1 MTYLLDDEGAGPTTT
16 RSNVEATIQASA
28 KSNVSSGDSVKLY
41 YYINDHL
48 GTPQRLVGENHQT
61 VWEAEYSAFGQA
73 NISVELVKQNH
84 RFPGQYFDQESELH
98 YNWHRYYDPE
108 LGRYI
113 TSDPIGLQGGM
124 NTFGYAYQN
133 PLMYSD
139 PLGLVIVAIGTAQ
152 EKAVINNALSKLK
165 NSNLITASQI
175 RELEQTA
182 HTHTIRFP
190 INNESPVNKTKGIWQ
205 MSLMV

>member
-98 YNWHRYYDPE
+98 YNWHRYYEPE
-108 LGRYI
+108 LGRYV
-113 TSDPIGLQGGM
+113 TSDPIGLDGGL
-124 NTFGYAYQN
+124 NTFGYVSGN
-133 PLMYSD
+133 PLKYAD
-139 PLGLVIVAIGTAQ
+139 PLGLYESPWYLRSVVPGQGLFDQAMTSYENDNYGAAAGY
-152 EKAVINNALSKLK
+152 AVGMLTEQVLTVLTFGQGQTALSGTG
-165 NSNLITASQI
+165 NGGHS
-175 RELEQTA
+175 
-182 HTHTIRFP
+182 
-190 INNESPVNKTKGIWQ
+190 
-205 MSLMV
+205 